1 MTDTFRWRLAIGAVL
16 IAGGYAAW
24 LIIPLVVASGL
35 SPGVKTA
42 LTALFGATLTKF
54 IAIGLLG
61 RPTINFL
68 KTHSFKLFRRDSG
81 SADDFR
87 LVPNHD
93 RIHVTGRS
101 IASAIAV
108 SRDADAFERTG
119 PFNRQRLGS
128 AICSEASDQLS
139 GRADL
144 VCPNHRRRI
153 GQQLIWCDGM
163 VIRQRPT
170 GDENQSRDRNEKT
183 FSHDPSPL

>member
-1 MTDTFRWRLAIGAVL
+1 MTA
-16 IAGGYAAW
+16 
-24 LIIPLVVASGL
+24 
-35 SPGVKTA
+35 
-42 LTALFGATLTKF
+42 
-54 IAIGLLG
+54 
-61 RPTINFL
+61 
-68 KTHSFKLFRRDSG
+68 
-81 SADDFR
+81 
-87 LVPNHD
+87 
-93 RIHVTGRS
+93 IHVTGRS

-119 PFNRQRLGS
+119 PFDRQRLGS

-170 GDENQSRDRNEKT
+170 GDENQK
-183 FSHDPSPL
+183 P